1 MNFFRFKK
9 FFLIFF
15 LTSLLSGCHEGLF
28 FPAGKVSIQQKNLI
42 LISFFVM
49 LLVIIPVIF
58 MTIFFSYKYR
68 KKSINKDYNPDWNHS
83 YIIEFFTWGIPIL
96 IIFFLSILSWNKTH
110 ELDPRKS
117 LQVKYS
123 PIKIEVVSLD
133 WKWIFIYPEQ
143 KIISVNELVLP
154 TNVPI
159 EFYITSNSVMN
170 SFFIPSLG
178 SQVYAMPGMTSK
190 LNLISNFSGIYKGI
204 SSNYS
209 GAGFSDMKF
218 KVISTI
224 NYNFFNSWLNKVKKI
239 GKNIFTFNDF
249 KKIYTNKLIKYFSF
263 NDLKLIEKFIQK
275 GK

>member
-1 MNFFRFKK
+1 MNFYRFKR
-9 FFLIFF
+9 FFLIFC

-28 FPAGKVSIQQKNLI
+28 FPAGEISIQQKNLI

-96 IIFFLSILSWNKTH
+96 IIFFLSILSWKKTH

-117 LQVKYS
+117 LQVQS
-123 PIKIEVVSLD
+123 TPIKIEVVSLD
-133 WKWIFIYPEQ
+133 WKWLFIYPKQ

-159 EFYITSNSVMN
+159 EFYITSNAVMN

-224 NYNFFNSWLNKVKKI
+224 NYKFFNSWLNKVKKI

-249 KKIYTNKLIKYFSF
+249 KKVYTNKLIKYFSF

-275 GK
+275 GN